1 MRRDR
6 FITRTVLH
14 TRKIFATF
22 ICNYFQTCHNLTMT
36 VEDHSQIHRKYCQI
50 TNRDMPLT
58 MSLHYAWNAWK
69 VNGWGESELELVVNH
84 IKNLI
89 KQDRRRP
96 ESFRFNLLIMD
107 TERFQQD
114 LSEARSFARAPKPTF
129 KDRVMEGRPKQGVKE
144 TVRTAG
150 SFVKD
155 PEGLKALLALRDS
168 L

>member
-1 MRRDR
+1 MRTED
-6 FITRTVLH
+6 FSKLH
-14 TRKIFATF
+14 K
-22 ICNYFQTCHNLTMT
+22 L
-36 VEDHSQIHRKYCQI
+36 YCVR
-50 TNRDMPLT
+50 TNREMPLT
-58 MSLHYAWNAWK
+58 MSMHYAWAAWTTH
-69 VNGWGESELELVVNH
+69 GWNEIDLEMVIDH

-114 LSEARSFARAPKPTF
+114 LSEARSYARAPKPTF
-129 KDRVMEGRPKQGVKE
+129 RDRVMEGRPKQGVKG
-144 TVRTAG
+144 TVRTVG